1 MIIFFLKK
9 GAGNTLFPLLQTNQN
24 PHLKYKAYDYSSH
37 AIKLIQTNS
46 SAVSVNA
53 TASVWDLTSPTL
65 PPSLLPNS
73 ADILLL
79 VFVLSALNPSEWN
92 QALTNIHRVLK
103 KGGKVCIRDYGR
115 YDLAQ
120 LRFRE
125 KRWLGDNFYVRGDKT
140 RVYFFDLGVFLSFL
154 IFNFLDIDCST
165 L

>member
-1 MIIFFLKK
+1 M
-9 GAGNTLFPLLQTNQN
+9 
-24 PHLKYKAYDYSSH
+24 
-37 AIKLIQTNS
+37 
-46 SAVSVNA
+46 
-53 TASVWDLTSPTL
+53 
-65 PPSLLPNS
+65 
-73 ADILLL
+73 
-79 VFVLSALNPSEWN
+79 
-92 QALTNIHRVLK
+92 
-103 KGGKVCIRDYGR
+103 CIRDYGR